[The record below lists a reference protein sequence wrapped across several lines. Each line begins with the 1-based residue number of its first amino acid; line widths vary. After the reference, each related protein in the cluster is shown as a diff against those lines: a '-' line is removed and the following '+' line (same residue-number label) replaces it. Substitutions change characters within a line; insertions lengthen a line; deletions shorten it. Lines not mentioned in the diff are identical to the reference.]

1 MTLDEVLTRHRIVVC
16 VGSGGVGK
24 TTTSAALALEAAR
37 RGERVLC
44 MTVDP
49 ARRLASSL
57 GLGEMT
63 TELRRV
69 PPERLVALDPPCRGE
84 LWVTMLDTKQTF
96 DRLVFRYAP
105 NADVRER
112 ILSNRIYRY
121 VSTSLAGTQEYMAME
136 RLHEVRSDPR
146 WDRLVLDTP
155 PATHAMDFL
164 DAPGRL
170 VDAIDSAAMR
180 WFVQAFQATSR
191 LSFGMFGKSA
201 AMLLKGLSRFTGGAF
216 LEQVADFV
224 TGLNAL
230 FGGFRHRAAEVAE
243 GLRSDEV
250 AFLAVTT
257 PRPFTAR
264 ETLRLLQG
272 LRVRG
277 IRPRGLVVNGVHPS
291 FPEPSAHGPALREA
305 WLHLLRRTGVSPPPL
320 AGSPASASS
329 ANDWLDALERTWR
342 EERMLAESDAREVA
356 RLQGALG
363 DEETRCL
370 VRVPALSEDV
380 HDLSA
385 LAIVSDHLFG
395 RRSLTQEIST

>member
-1 MTLDEVLTRHRIVVC
+1 MLLDEVLTRHRIVVC

-57 GLGEMT
+57 GLEQMT

-69 PPERLVALDPPCRGE
+69 PPQRLDVLGRPCRGE

-96 DRLVFRYAP
+96 DRLVERYAP
-105 NADVRER
+105 DEAMRER

-136 RLHEVRSDPR
+136 RLHEVRSEDR

-164 DAPGRL
+164 DAPDRL

-191 LSFGMFGKSA
+191 LSFGVFGKSA
-201 AMLLKGLSRFTGGAF
+201 SMLLKGLSRFTGGAF

-230 FGGFRHRAAEVAE
+230 FGGFRERAAAVAE
-243 GLRSDEV
+243 GLRSSEV

-257 PRPFTAR
+257 PRPFTVH

-272 LRVRG
+272 LRARG
-277 IRPRGLVVNGVHPS
+277 IHPKGLVVNGVHPLL
-291 FPEPSAHGPALREA
+291 PEPSARREALREA
-305 WLHLLRRTGVSPPPL
+305 WARLLERAGTPPPPL
-320 AGSPASASS
+320 PDALGNAQR
-329 ANDWLDALERTWR
+329 WLDTLEQVWR
-342 EERMLAESDAREVA
+342 EERTLAESDARGMA
-356 RLQGALG
+356 RLRGALG
-363 DEETRCL
+363 EEDVLPL
-370 VRVPALSEDV
+370 VQVPSMPNDV
-380 HDLSA
+380 HDLAA
-385 LAIVSDHLFG
+385 LAMVADHLFG
-395 RRSLTQEIST
+395 RRSIPTEDTP